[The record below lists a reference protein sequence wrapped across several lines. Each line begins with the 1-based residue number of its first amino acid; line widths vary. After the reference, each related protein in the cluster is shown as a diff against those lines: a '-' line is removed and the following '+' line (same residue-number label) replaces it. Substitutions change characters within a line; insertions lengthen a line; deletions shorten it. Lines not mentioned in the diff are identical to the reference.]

1 MKWYHYVTCFVAG
14 VFLIHILPHVLNGL
28 SVKNVVGVLVS
39 LAWVASCFGLA
50 GSRSET
56 YGLLWRLWRVCLQYS
71 SSSRCIRIISIT
83 SSSPSTLSRRKQR
96 RDQYWP

>member
-39 LAWVASCFGLA
+39 LGV
-50 GSRSET
+50 GSF
-56 YGLLWRLWRVCLQYS
+56 LLWIGRFSFRNVWAIAAVVAGMS
-71 SSSRCIRIISIT
+71 SVFVFLALH
-83 SSSPSTLSRRKQR
+83 PHHLHHVV
-96 RDQYWP
+96 